1 MRFFFFILAFT
12 AVATASE
19 YTTYIGDSYPRS
31 VATITADAAGNT
43 YVVGNRAPA
52 IIPTAGIVFSAVLG
66 FPVDVISAAA
76 PPNDVFVSK
85 LDTSGN
91 ILFTAVFAGKGQDRG
106 LAVAIDPT
114 GNVYVA
120 GTTTSPDFPVSNAL
134 QSQNSQFGA
143 GFIVKL
149 SPDGK
154 TILYSTYFGGLAG
167 STAIN
172 AMTTDAA
179 GNLYLTGMTFA
190 TDFPHTSG
198 MPSAVVTQNANIP
211 LGSPISAAF
220 VASISAAGDKILFA
234 GTVGGTNTICS
245 GGSHDC
251 ANVGISTAGVAL
263 SLDAARNVYFGGNT
277 NTTNL
282 PATPGSFLTQGIGA
296 FVGKIAAGGT
306 GLAYLTLIGS
316 AAELASGPQSTAANV
331 LSSLMTDSAG
341 NAYIAGTTGD
351 PNFPVTPGAFQTA
364 FAGGPVQHLRS
375 SREYRWIRRETE
387 PWRERAGMG
396 HVSRR
401 RGERRGE
408 FHRRGCRGR
417 RVGYR
422 QHRFHRISERPGM
435 VEGW

>member
-198 MPSAVVTQNANIP
+198 MPSAVATQNANIP
-211 LGSPISAAF
+211 WARPYPPRLSPRSPRRAIRYSSPAPSEAPIPSVPAALTTVRTSASPRRVSPSRSMQRGMF
-220 VASISAAGDKILFA
+220 ILA
-234 GTVGGTNTICS
+234 
-245 GGSHDC
+245 
-251 ANVGISTAGVAL
+251 
-263 SLDAARNVYFGGNT
+263 
-277 NTTNL
+277 
-282 PATPGSFLTQGIGA
+282 ATPTPPTYPL
-296 FVGKIAAGGT
+296 
-306 GLAYLTLIGS
+306 
-316 AAELASGPQSTAANV
+316 PQAP
-331 LSSLMTDSAG
+331 SL
-341 NAYIAGTTGD
+341 
-351 PNFPVTPGAFQTA
+351 
-364 FAGGPVQHLRS
+364 
-375 SREYRWIRRETE
+375 
-387 PWRERAGMG
+387 
-396 HVSRR
+396 
-401 RGERRGE
+401 
-408 FHRRGCRGR
+408 HR
-417 RVGYR
+417 V
-422 QHRFHRISERPGM
+422 
-435 VEGW
+435 